1 LKKKEPPL
9 ACPEGVFTY
18 KIKEIREM
26 IFKEHL
32 YYFSSYILKK
42 NGLLE
47 GLTEDID
54 TGLIQINETVG

>member
-1 LKKKEPPL
+1 MNFIPVNSVSTQTGGSNFASIGGSNSESVK
-9 ACPEGVFTY
+9 G
-18 KIKEIREM
+18 
-26 IFKEHL
+26 
-32 YYFSSYILKK
+32 SYILKK